1 MQAQG
6 AMLHIECVACCKY
19 KYLLLFISNRALIL
33 MKIHNSMND
42 KRIAVIMSLYKNDV
56 VDYVKLAVESILNQT
71 YKELDF
77 FIQYDG
83 PIRPEV
89 DEYLTGLKDERVKIQ
104 RRAENKG
111 LAQSLN
117 DLLAIVMPMGYE
129 YIARMDADDIS
140 EVNRFEKQ
148 MAYFEAHPEMECLG
162 TWAIEIKSDGSEFY
176 RKQMPETHE
185 GCWKQ
190 FMIRDCMIHPTV
202 MFRKSYIEKAG
213 MYSLDTYFGEDTMM
227 WAQGFAKGC
236 KFSNIPEYLFK
247 FRLDDNFFNRRRGWK
262 HAKGILTLRWRVNK
276 MLNYPLKAYLYTIAY
291 AGAKMMPT
299 KVLNLIY
306 KKAR

>member
-1 MQAQG
+1 
-6 AMLHIECVACCKY
+6 
-19 KYLLLFISNRALIL
+19 
-33 MKIHNSMND
+33 MND

-117 DLLAIVMPMGYE
+117 DLLAIVMPLGYE

-140 EVNRFEKQ
+140 ELNRFEKQ
-148 MAYFEAHPEMECLG
+148 MAY
-162 TWAIEIKSDGSEFY
+162 
-176 RKQMPETHE
+176 
-185 GCWKQ
+185 
-190 FMIRDCMIHPTV
+190 
-202 MFRKSYIEKAG
+202 
-213 MYSLDTYFGEDTMM
+213 
-227 WAQGFAKGC
+227 
-236 KFSNIPEYLFK
+236 
-247 FRLDDNFFNRRRGWK
+247 
-262 HAKGILTLRWRVNK
+262 
-276 MLNYPLKAYLYTIAY
+276 LK
-291 AGAKMMPT
+291 
-299 KVLNLIY
+299 
-306 KKAR
+306 